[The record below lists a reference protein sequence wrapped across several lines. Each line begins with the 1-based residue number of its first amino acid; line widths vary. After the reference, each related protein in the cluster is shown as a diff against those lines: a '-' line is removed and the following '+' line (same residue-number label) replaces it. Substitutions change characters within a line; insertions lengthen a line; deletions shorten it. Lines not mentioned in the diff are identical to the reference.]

1 VDSGVFKG
9 SSEIQRLEERTA
21 GELQR
26 YVDWCGAHGFPA
38 VSRLA
43 MDTETIPALDEL
55 CHQVSREFPRAIFF
69 TGKLIFKEDKFTQR
83 LLHNDTAFAIQRR
96 LQFSGL
102 QTVVLP
108 IRAT

>member
-1 VDSGVFKG
+1 MLAAGATATMGNV
-9 SSEIQRLEERTA
+9 LEP
-21 GELQR
+21 
-26 YVDWCGAHGFPA
+26 Y
-38 VSRLA
+38 
-43 MDTETIPALDEL
+43 LDLTPHVE
-55 CHQVSREFPRAIFF
+55 V
-69 TGKLIFKEDKFTQR
+69 FTQR